1 MTQKNDIYRLYWVV
15 LVIGGLFFNG
25 SAKAQETRTG
35 VNTRNPQGILHVD
48 GKGDNPKNTAP
59 TAQQAANDVLIDD
72 KGFIGVGTLNP
83 KVKLDLRSVVDYNAF
98 GLGTTNLSA
107 ATAEE
112 GAIRYEANEKKIQSS
127 DGVNWITTIVPPTKA
142 VVVAR
147 MGNSFSVAKNQ
158 DVVITGWDEIH
169 DLTNSF
175 NPSTGQFTAPR
186 DGVYSFMLTFN
197 FVTGDVAKGSQV
209 EVQFARSNGTILARS
224 YKTFGKSMRPTQ
236 AGGAANITLS
246 LKQGDVIV
254 PRIRQNITLSGSRS
268 LRTHTDY
275 SHPNGGFNN
284 LTIIEY

>member
-1 MTQKNDIYRLYWVV
+1 MNTFKKHTLCWLSVV
-15 LVIGGLFFNG
+15 VIGVLLI
-25 SAKAQETRTG
+25 SSPIIAQTQTG

-48 GKGDNPKNTAP
+48 GKGDNPKNTTP
-59 TAQQAANDVLIDD
+59 TAQQAANDVLIDN

-158 DVVITGWDEIH
+158 NVVISGWDEIH

-197 FVTGDVAKGSQV
+197 FVTGDVVRGSQV
-209 EVQFARSNGTILARS
+209 EVQFAKSNGEILARS
-224 YKTFGKSMRPTQ
+224 YKTFGKSMRQTQ

-254 PRIRQNITLSGSRS
+254 PRIRQNITPSGSRG
-268 LRTHTDY
+268 LRTSNDY